1 MLRQWPLLESSSPR
15 LQTDPIH
22 FRVVEKGKLFLTA
35 TFSWSACLLAVDGRR
50 RSFPPMEFEY
60 RGLLHKNFRFETYP
74 PVGPFPRGWYVYRVD
89 GVDGPEEMER
99 N

>member
-1 MLRQWPLLESSSPR
+1 MGPCETETNEAENHGVAQGDPLLAIAHSPR
-15 LQTDPIH
+15 PRLP
-22 FRVVEKGKLFLTA
+22 LF
-35 TFSWSACLLAVDGRR
+35 SALCRI
-50 RSFPPMEFEY
+50 RSEQGQKEACEC
-60 RGLLHKNFRFETYP
+60 RGLLQKNFRFETYP